1 MNRAYY
7 LFVLAFIL
15 AGAIGCSLLL
25 SKKPADDFDAAED
38 SNMTAKVK
46 AKLANDAALNLF
58 RIDVETRRGVVALN
72 GNVPTEDRKERA
84 GNLAASVEGVKG
96 VENFLQVGERGS
108 RRSFD
113 DAVITSKIVAE
124 LIRQPLTHSLSIDVE
139 TDGGAVTLEGRV
151 KSENEKKEA
160 ERIARNT
167 EGVVSVENK
176 LKIPA
181 D

>member
-1 MNRAYY
+1 MNKPAPHLLGNRERPLAEKAAVPSIVIDFRDKMNSAYY

-15 AGAIGCSLLL
+15 AGVIGCAPL
-25 SKKPADDFDAAED
+25 SKKPAEDLDSAED
-38 SNMTAKVK
+38 SNVTAQVK
-46 AKLANDAALNLF
+46 TKLANDAALNLF

-84 GNLAASVEGVKG
+84 GALAASVEGVKG

-113 DAVITSKIVAE
+113 DAMITSKIVAE

-139 TDGGAVTLEGRV
+139 TD
-151 KSENEKKEA
+151 
-160 ERIARNT
+160 
-167 EGVVSVENK
+167 
-176 LKIPA
+176 
-181 D
+181 